1 MFKRPCQI
9 LLKLSNSR
17 VTIVPGNRNYIAQ
30 MKKVHLRS
38 KVTIPNQTAKKL
50 GKIVTWSF

>member
-38 KVTIPNQTAKKL
+38 KVTIPNQTAKNLAK
-50 GKIVTWSF
+50 